1 MKLKNLQQMQLK
13 LLQKSNYKTAEARG
27 SIIANK
33 IADKIRKAK
42 ERNISPGER
51 Q

>member
-13 LLQKSNYKTAEARG
+13 LLQKSNYKTAEATG

-42 ERNISPGER
+42 ERNIFPGER
-51 Q
+51 